1 MLRVWILAAK
11 FVECSSVC
19 GTRFKSERANELFLG
34 ELKKYVPRP
43 GMLDVFRLVINEVY
57 TTKTKNKTEELKALK
72 TELEQLNNRVTKA
85 RDLLLAGDIDAGD
98 YKDIKAASENRIN
111 LLENKIFDLNKG
123 STNIKPLLDKALNSL
138 SRLDVLYL
146 EADTK
151 RKREI
156 IGSMY
161 PEKLTFDGND
171 YRTTRLN
178 EAVELIYKLG
188 EGFSENKKGQI
199 SEKTDLSLLVDP

>member
-1 MLRVWILAAK
+1 M
-11 FVECSSVC
+11 
-19 GTRFKSERANELFLG
+19 
-34 ELKKYVPRP
+34 
-43 GMLDVFRLVINEVY
+43 
-57 TTKTKNKTEELKALK
+57 
-72 TELEQLNNRVTKA
+72 
-85 RDLLLAGDIDAGD
+85 
-98 YKDIKAASENRIN
+98 
-111 LLENKIFDLNKG
+111 LENKIFDLNKG

>member
-1 MLRVWILAAK
+1 M
-11 FVECSSVC
+11 
-19 GTRFKSERANELFLG
+19 
-34 ELKKYVPRP
+34 
-43 GMLDVFRLVINEVY
+43 
-57 TTKTKNKTEELKALK
+57 K
-72 TELEQLNNRVTKA
+72 TELEQLNSRVTKA

-98 YKDIKAASENRIN
+98 YKDIKAASESRIS

-123 STNIKPLLDKALNSL
+123 SANIKPLLDKALNSL
-138 SRLDVLYL
+138 SRLDTLYE

-171 YRTTRLN
+171 YRTSRLN

-188 EGFSENKKGQI
+188 EGFSQNKKGQI
-199 SEKTDLSLLVDP
+199 SKKTDLSLQVDPYGFEP